1 MKMRILPF
9 VLLIASVVSL
19 HSCKKDNNN
28 NNNNADG
35 TARVSMRLTDGPAE
49 YDHVYIDIQQV
60 VVTMEGS
67 SAVTVAPIRPGIY
80 DILDFANGVDTL
92 LMEATVPV
100 GKVSQIRLVLG
111 NNNTVVIDGT
121 SYPLGTPSAQ
131 ESGLKLNLKETLV
144 ANGAY
149 TFWLDFDAGKSIV
162 QTGNGAY
169 KLKPVIRAYSALTN
183 GRIKGYVMP
192 LNAMATV
199 YAINGI
205 DTLSA
210 IPDVNG
216 FFMFSGL
223 TEANY
228 TILVE
233 PGILGLQ
240 AYTQTNVAVTYGTEV
255 NLNTITLMP

>member
-1 MKMRILPF
+1 MKMKMLSIVMLSAAIF
-9 VLLIASVVSL
+9 SL
-19 HSCKKDNNN
+19 HSCKKD
-28 NNNNADG
+28 DDDTTTGG
-35 TARVSMRLTDGPAE
+35 TAKVTMRLTDGPAE

-67 SAVTVAPIRPGIY
+67 AAVTVAPVRPGVY
-80 DILDFANGVDTL
+80 DILDFSNGIDTL
-92 LMEATVPV
+92 LMEASVPA

-111 NNNTVVIDGT
+111 NNNSVVIDGT
-121 SYPLGTPSAQ
+121 TYPMSTPSAQ

-162 QTGNGAY
+162 TTGNGGY
-169 KLKPVIRAYSALTN
+169 KLKPVIRAYSAATN
-183 GRIKGYVMP
+183 GRIKGYVLP
-192 LNAMATV
+192 LNAFATV
-199 YAINGI
+199 YAINGT

-210 IPDVNG
+210 IPDGTG

-223 TEANY
+223 TEASY
-228 TILVE
+228 TVRVE

-240 AYTQTNVAVTYGTEV
+240 VYTQANVAVSYGVET
-255 NLNTITLMP
+255 NLNTITLVP